1 DPAGARRLRRRARA
15 DPRRRA
21 RCRCGRPTRC
31 ASPTGTGRAAQSALR
46 RDRDAAQGPRA
57 AARCARRSAR
67 PALAPGLR
75 GLVDARP
82 GHGRARAPTHCAAPA
97 RRARQPARRRDGRCA
112 RALLRARRRLRAR
125 LVPRGLRHG
134 ARGRARARL
143 ADREHD
149 RGRDRAHRARR
160 CRAARAARERSCARP
175 CARGVARR
183 CAVARAARARV
194 ARRGRRAAELAG
206 KRGALRAR
214 RGGARAA
221 MSGFSADW
229 LTLREPLD
237 AESRAQALSASFAAR
252 VRRSTDGALEIVDL
266 GAGTGANL
274 RYLAP
279 LFGGAQHWRLLD
291 DDPAL
296 LDALARR
303 TAEWAEARGAR
314 CARDGARLAVEADG
328 MTCRVDAERADLAG
342 DVAALALPSR
352 GIVTA
357 SALLDLV
364 SAEWLE
370 GLAASC
376 RAANASALFA
386 LTYDGRMQC
395 L

>member
-1 DPAGARRLRRRARA
+1 
-15 DPRRRA
+15 
-21 RCRCGRPTRC
+21 
-31 ASPTGTGRAAQSALR
+31 
-46 RDRDAAQGPRA
+46 
-57 AARCARRSAR
+57 
-67 PALAPGLR
+67 
-75 GLVDARP
+75 
-82 GHGRARAPTHCAAPA
+82 
-97 RRARQPARRRDGRCA
+97 
-112 RALLRARRRLRAR
+112 
-125 LVPRGLRHG
+125 
-134 ARGRARARL
+134 
-143 ADREHD
+143 
-149 RGRDRAHRARR
+149 
-160 CRAARAARERSCARP
+160 
-175 CARGVARR
+175 
-183 CAVARAARARV
+183 
-194 ARRGRRAAELAG
+194 
-206 KRGALRAR
+206 
-214 RGGARAA
+214 

-395 L
+395 LPEEPLDALVLRLFNEHQRGDKGFGRALGPAAAAAAERAFRAHGYVIENAPSDWRIGAAHAALQAELLDGWRRAAAEVAPQHADALASWHAHRRAQIASGALTLVVGHTDLALHLP